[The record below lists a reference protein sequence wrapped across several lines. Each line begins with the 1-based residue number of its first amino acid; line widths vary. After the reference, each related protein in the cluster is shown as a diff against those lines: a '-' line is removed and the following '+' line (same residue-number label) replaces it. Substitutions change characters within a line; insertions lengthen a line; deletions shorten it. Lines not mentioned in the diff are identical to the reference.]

1 MRMDGVVIIEH
12 GLVMGLL
19 LFMKGII
26 STFFFIPLIE
36 YCNIGFLSFVFSY
49 SALLLFFL
57 SFIIVYFFSL
67 FFIRRQFYRRV
78 EKEVNERLDQAMKIK
93 ERAIRIRTG
102 FDSESI
108 THSIEGTPKIA
119 SRKYNSVTV
128 LFADIQGFTKIVEH
142 LNPERLI
149 DELDRFFLQFDMLV
163 EKYRIEKIKTIGDA
177 YMAAGGIPEKNST
190 NAVEVVQVALEIQKY
205 MLKLQEEQRQ
215 EHEDFWELRIGI
227 HTGPVISGRVGR
239 NKANPD
245 IWGDTVNIASR
256 MESSGVAGEINITGT
271 TYQLVKDFFV
281 CEYRGKMPIKYKGEI
296 DMYFI
301 RGIMPDLSED
311 GLGKEPNA
319 LFGIRLQQVRFNDL
333 EEAVLE
339 RLSNDL
345 PKKIYYHNYKHTL
358 DVVTQVEIIGRG
370 EGVTEEELLLLKTAA
385 LMHDT
390 GFLISYD
397 DHETKSIELA
407 KEVLTLF
414 HYNTTQ
420 INQVVH
426 LIEVTRPKAKPTNKL
441 QAILKDADL
450 DYLGRF
456 DFINLSEN
464 LYKELMEYNGKMSPY
479 EWTKKQYDFFSR
491 HRYHTNTAREM
502 RQINKEKQLEKL
514 REIMELHLI
523 EQ

>member
-1 MRMDGVVIIEH
+1 MTDYTSFILTGSL
-12 GLVMGLL
+12 GLWG
-19 LFMKGII
+19 GG
-26 STFFFIPLIE
+26 
-36 YCNIGFLSFVFSY
+36 GFLSLVLSY
-49 SALLLFFL
+49 KFIFL
-57 SFIIVYFFSL
+57 FSL
-67 FFIRRQFYRRV
+67 FILVAFGLGLFLIRKSFYKRV
-78 EKEVNERLDQAMKIK
+78 EMEVNKRLDHAMKIK

-102 FDSESI
+102 FDSESL
-108 THSIEGTPKIA
+108 THTPDGSTKIA
-119 SRKYNSVTV
+119 SRKYKSVTV

-149 DELDRFFLQFDMLV
+149 DELDRFFLQFDMMV
-163 EKYRIEKIKTIGDA
+163 EKYGIEKIKTIGDA

-190 NAVEVVQVALEIQKY
+190 NAVEVVMAAFEIQKY
-205 MLKLQEEQRQ
+205 MLKLQDEQRH
-215 EHEDFWELRIGI
+215 EHEDFWELRMGI

-239 NKANPD
+239 NKATPD

-296 DMYFI
+296 DMYFV
-301 RGIMPDLSED
+301 RGIVPELSEKE
-311 GLGKEPNA
+311 LGKEPNA
-319 LFGIRLQQVRFNDL
+319 LFGIRLQQLRFNDL

-345 PKKIYYHNYKHTL
+345 SKSIYYHNAKHTQ
-358 DVVTQVEIIGRG
+358 DVVTQVEIIARG

-407 KEVLTLF
+407 RDILVR
-414 HYNTTQ
+414 YQYSPAQ
-420 INQVVH
+420 INQVVQ
-426 LIEVTRPKAKPTNKL
+426 LIEVTRPKTRPANKL

-456 DFINLSEN
+456 DFIHLSEN
-464 LYKELMEYNGKMSPY
+464 LYQELMEFNGKMSAY
-479 EWTKKQYDFFSR
+479 EWTRKQYDFFSR
-491 HRYHTNTAREM
+491 HRYHTQTARKM
-502 RQINKEKQLEKL
+502 RQVNKEKQREKL
-514 REIMELHLI
+514 KEMMEMHLM